1 MSPTPSPETL
11 SVEALV
17 SQVADEFMAQ
27 LNRGEQPDVEEYAR
41 RHPQIASFI
50 RQVLPALQAVRCPS
64 PNLST
69 ATDRIPPQPP
79 LTGYLGDYRL
89 LREVGRG
96 GMGVVYEAEQISLG
110 RRVALKVLPF
120 ATALDGRQLQRF
132 KNEAQAAAHLH
143 HQNIVP
149 VYAVGCERG
158 VHYYAMQF
166 IDGQTLAEVIAD
178 LRLPIADCR
187 LEEQSAI
194 GNRQSAIDRTPPV
207 AALSTE
213 RSTRGAA
220 YVRAVARL
228 GIQAAEALEY
238 AHQQG
243 IVHRDIK
250 PANLL
255 VDGRGNV
262 WITDFG
268 LAQCRG
274 ETRLTMTGDVLGTL
288 RYMSPEQ
295 ARARHAVVDQ
305 RTDIYSLGA
314 TLYELLT
321 LQPIFAGAS
330 REELLL
336 QIGLEEPQPLGGWN
350 RAIPADLET
359 IVLKALAKDPEE
371 RYATAQELAD
381 DLERF
386 LQDVPIRAKRPT
398 LRQRL
403 AKWARRHR
411 AVVGA
416 AALVLVVAIVALTV
430 STLAIWRKQV
440 QTRAALQAEARAH
453 AAEAEQRRRAEKNVR
468 LALAALEKIYLQ
480 VAEQR
485 LPRDPQREREDRQL
499 FRQVLAFYE
508 DFAQNNVADPAVQ
521 AQIGKAYQRVGDI
534 YQKLGHAAKA
544 AEAYGRAIAV
554 WQKLAADLPHVAGH
568 RQQLALCRTHLG
580 VLLDKADRPREAE
593 TDFRQALT
601 IQKKLAA
608 DCPDQAVYRQDIGR
622 TSCNLGA
629 LLAKHG
635 RHREAEEAYRRAK
648 RLYEQLVKDCP
659 KGADYQHDLAGVCTN
674 LGNLLATAGR
684 LGEAER
690 GYVRAGHCL
699 AKLAA
704 QCRTRPTYVHD
715 LAVNYLNLGVLFEET
730 GRLSKAGHAYDQARQ
745 LCEKLASDFPAVPA
759 YPRNLAGS
767 LGNLAIV
774 RTRTGRLREAEAAWR
789 RALALREKLVANF
802 PAVFS
807 YKQDLAKV
815 QRNLG
820 SLWLQLGRTRE
831 AEPLFRRA
839 VKLLDNPVLESAGP
853 AARAQLVN
861 TMHMLGGLLAA
872 TGRPA
877 EAEKAYRQ
885 AVLIGAKLA
894 ADFPVVLNYRHDLA
908 LNHDRLGR
916 VLRDTNRPQEAERAL
931 TQARIL
937 LEKLAAD
944 FPTRPRFRE
953 SLAAVHRELGILWDA
968 GQPRKAEQAYR
979 QALALQNKLAE
990 ALPNVPDYRGSL
1002 AVTYHNLGILLQRTG
1017 RRNEAALACHSGLAL
1032 LEKLPAEVSDTPDCR
1047 ERKAALHNSLGVLWQ
1062 ETRQLAK
1069 AEKAYR
1075 QALALLEKLAADF
1088 AGQGGYQGKLATTH
1102 LNLGNVLVL
1111 TGRLREAE
1119 QSYRRGVKCA
1129 PANPVALDKLAW
1141 LLATSP
1147 DPHVQNAAQAIPL
1160 AKKAVELVPQV
1171 GAYWKTLGVAYFN
1184 MGDWKAGIKALE
1196 KALTCGHVGDSS
1208 DWFYLALAHGKL
1220 GDRAKAERCYRHAVQ
1235 WMEENRPADEALR
1248 RCSAKVAVL
1257 LGLENSPRPKGKEEQ
1272 PD

>member
-1 MSPTPSPETL
+1 MSPSASLETL

-17 SQVADEFMAQ
+17 SQVADDFMAQ
-27 LNRGEQPDVEEYAR
+27 LDRGEQPDVEEYAR
-41 RHPQIASFI
+41 RHPEIASFI
-50 RQVLPALQAVRCPS
+50 RQVLPAIQAVRCPALGFS
-64 PNLST
+64 PGT
-69 ATDRIPPQPP
+69 ERIAPQPAM
-79 LTGYLGDYRL
+79 TGSLGDYHL

-120 ATALDGRQLQRF
+120 AAALDARQLQRF

-166 IDGQTLAEVIAD
+166 IDGQTLAQVIAD
-178 LRLPIADCR
+178 CRLPIADCDK
-187 LEEQSAI
+187 SAI
-194 GNRQSAIDRTPPV
+194 GNRQSAIDMTPPV
-207 AALSTE
+207 AALSTA
-213 RSTRGAA
+213 RASKDPS
-220 YVRAVARL
+220 YVRAVARI

-238 AHQQG
+238 AHEQD

-295 ARARHAVVDQ
+295 ARARHGVVDQ

-321 LQPIFAGAS
+321 LQPIFAGTN
-330 REELLL
+330 REEILL
-336 QIGLEEPQPLGGWN
+336 QIALEDPQPLGRWN

-359 IVLKALAKDPEE
+359 IVLKALAKNPEE

-386 LQDVPIRAKRPT
+386 LQDVSIRAKRPT

-411 AVVGA
+411 AVVVA
-416 AALVLVVAIVALTV
+416 AALVLVVAIIALTV
-430 STLAIWRKQV
+430 STLAIWHKQV

-453 AAEAEQRRRAEKNVR
+453 AAEADQRRRAEKNVH

-499 FRQVLAFYE
+499 FRQVLVFYE
-508 DFAQNNVADPAVQ
+508 AFAQNNGADPAVQ

-544 AEAYGRAIAV
+544 EEAYGRAIAV
-554 WQKLAADLPHVAGH
+554 WQKLTADFPDSAGH
-568 RQQLALCRTHLG
+568 RQQLALCRTHQG
-580 VLLDKADRPREAE
+580 VLLDKANRSREAE
-593 TDFRQALT
+593 ADFRQALT

-608 DCPDQAVYRQDIGR
+608 DFPDQAVYRQDIGR
-622 TSCNLGA
+622 TTCNLGA
-629 LLAKHG
+629 LLAKRG
-635 RHREAEEAYRRAK
+635 RHRDAEEAYRQAK
-648 RLYEQLVKDCP
+648 RLYEQLVKECP
-659 KGADYQHDLAGVCTN
+659 KEANYQHDLASFCTN
-674 LGNLLATAGR
+674 LGNLLATTGR

-690 GYVRAGHCL
+690 AYGRAGDHL
-699 AKLAA
+699 AKLVA
-704 QCRTRPTYVHD
+704 QSRTRPTYVHD
-715 LAVNYLNLGVLFEET
+715 LAVNHLNRGVLFEET
-730 GRLSKAGHAYDQARQ
+730 GRFSKAAQAYDRARQ
-745 LCEKLASDFPAVPA
+745 LCEKLASDFPAVPK
-759 YPRNLAGS
+759 YRRDLAGS

-774 RTRTGRLREAEAAWR
+774 LTRTGGLGQAETAWR
-789 RALALREKLVANF
+789 RALVLREKLVADF
-802 PAVFS
+802 PAVIS
-807 YKQDLAKV
+807 YEQDLAKL
-815 QRNLG
+815 QRDLG
-820 SLWLQLGRTRE
+820 SLLFQIGRTRE
-831 AEPLFRRA
+831 AEGLFRRA
-839 VKLLDNPVLESAGP
+839 LKLLDNPAVESAGP
-853 AARAQLVN
+853 ASRAQLVN
-861 TMHMLGGLLAA
+861 TLHTLGGLLAA

-877 EAEKAYRQ
+877 DAEKAYRQ
-885 AVLIGAKLA
+885 AIVIGAKLA
-894 ADFPVVLNYRHDLA
+894 AGFPAMLSYRHDLA
-908 LNHDRLGR
+908 LSQDRLGR
-916 VLRDTNRPQEAERAL
+916 VLRDTKRPQEAEKAL
-931 TQARIL
+931 NQARIL

-944 FPTRPRFRE
+944 FATQPRLRE
-953 SLAAVHRELGILWDA
+953 SLAAVHHELGILWDA
-968 GQPRKAEQAYR
+968 AQPRKAEQAYR
-979 QALALQNKLAE
+979 QALALQRQLADD
-990 ALPNVPDYRGSL
+990 LPKVPDFRGSL

-1017 RRNEAALACHSGLAL
+1017 RRNEAGSAYHTGLAF
-1032 LEKLPAEVSDTPDCR
+1032 LEKLPAEVSNTPDSR

-1062 ETRQLAK
+1062 ETGRLPK
-1069 AEKAYR
+1069 AENAYH
-1075 QALALLEKLAADF
+1075 QALALLEKLAVDF
-1088 AGQGGYQGKLATTH
+1088 PGQGAYQSKLATTH

-1111 TGRLREAE
+1111 AGRLREAE
-1119 QSYRRGVKCA
+1119 LSYRRGVKLA
-1129 PANPVALDKLAW
+1129 PADTAALDKLAW

-1147 DPHVQNAAQAIPL
+1147 DPHVQDAAQAIPL
-1160 AKKAVELVPQV
+1160 AKKAVELAPQV

-1184 MGDWKAGIKALE
+1184 RGDWKAGIKALE
-1196 KALTCGHVGDSS
+1196 KAMTCGHVGDSS

-1220 GDRAKAERCYRHAVQ
+1220 GDRAKAERCYRRGVQ

-1248 RCSAKVAVL
+1248 RFSAKVAVL
-1257 LGLENSPRPKGKEEQ
+1257 LGLENSPKPKGKEEQ